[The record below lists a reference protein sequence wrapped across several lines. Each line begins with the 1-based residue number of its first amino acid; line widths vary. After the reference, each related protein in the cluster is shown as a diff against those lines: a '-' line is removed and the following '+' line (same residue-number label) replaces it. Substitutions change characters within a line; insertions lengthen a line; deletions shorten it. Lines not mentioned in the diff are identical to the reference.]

1 MKKARLKKNEQGITL
16 MEVMIAMIILSV
28 ALLMLLNMAV
38 VALDGNDWSNRTTT
52 ATQMMQE
59 RLEQLRNDVDG
70 AESGTETVDGVI
82 CEWNVTDGGAYLW
95 QVEIKVQWNDV
106 RNKTHRD
113 SLTSFLK
120 ADAS

>member
-1 MKKARLKKNEQGITL
+1 MKKARLKNNEQGITL

-70 AESGTETVDGVI
+70 AESGSETIDGVV
-82 CEWNVTDGGAYLW
+82 CAWNVTDGGAYLW
-95 QVEIKVQWNDV
+95 QVEIKVQWKDV
-106 RNKTHRD
+106 RNNTHRD
-113 SLTSFLK
+113 SITSFLK

>member
-1 MKKARLKKNEQGITL
+1 MKKARLKKNEQGVTL

-38 VALDGNDWSNRTTT
+38 VAIDGNDWSNRTTA

-59 RLEQLRNDVDG
+59 KLEQLRNEVDG
-70 AESGTETVDGVI
+70 AESGSETIDGVT
-82 CEWNVTDGGAYLW
+82 CEWDVTDGGDFLW
-95 QVEIKVQWNDV
+95 QVDILVQWKDV

-113 SLTSFLK
+113 SITSFLK